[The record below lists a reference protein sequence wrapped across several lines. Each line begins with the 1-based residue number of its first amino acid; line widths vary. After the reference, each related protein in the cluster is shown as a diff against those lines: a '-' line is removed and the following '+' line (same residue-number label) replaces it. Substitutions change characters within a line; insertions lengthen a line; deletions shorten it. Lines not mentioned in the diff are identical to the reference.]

1 MKFFEKMKSWIGEIT
16 EIALLLIALGV
27 SAEVLFGSEVPL
39 FSGIVGNLTK
49 LIGTLGE
56 EGLVGLIAL
65 GIIIFLFQRNKAIE
79 HSQPQQQQQQYNSQ
93 I

>member
-16 EIALLLIALGV
+16 EVALLLIALGI

-39 FSGIVGNLTK
+39 FSGIVTNLTE

-56 EGLVGLIAL
+56 NGLVGLIAL
-65 GIIIFLFQRNKAIE
+65 SIIIFLFQRKKAVE
-79 HSQPQQQQQQYNSQ
+79 EPQQQQQYNPQ